1 MNDIFSITIG
11 RELGS
16 GGQEI
21 ARILAD
27 KFNCQFYDKEIL
39 TLAAKDSGFSE
50 KLFID
55 HDERHGKL
63 HNLLFNKVPIIG
75 HANYYNEQ
83 ISQGSLFKFQSDVIL
98 QEAQNKRC
106 IFVGRCADYI
116 LREMKHKVSIF
127 IYADLTY
134 RLQQI
139 MKRRQCSKEE
149 AKRIIHDT
157 ERKRANYYNY
167 YTGQQWGDKQYYD
180 LCINSCSLGIDGTA
194 DFLAEYIRKKLT
206 L

>member
-21 ARILAD
+21 AKILAD
-27 KFNCQFYDKEIL
+27 KFSCQLYDKEIL
-39 TLAAKDSGFSE
+39 TLAAKDSGFTE

-83 ISQGSLFKFQSDVIL
+83 ISQGSLFKFQSDAIL
-98 QEAQNKRC
+98 QQAQDKRC
-106 IFVGRCADYI
+106 IFVGRCADYV
-116 LREMKHKVSIF
+116 LREMKQKVRIF
-127 IYADLTY
+127 IYADLEY
-134 RLQQI
+134 RIQQV
-139 MKRRQCSKEE
+139 MARRQCNK
-149 AKRIIHDT
+149 ATAQKIIRDT
-157 ERKRANYYNY
+157 ERKRADYYNY
-167 YTGQQWGDKQYYD
+167 YTGQQWGDKFFYD
-180 LCINSCSLGIDGTA
+180 LCINSCTLGINGTA
-194 DFLAEYIRKKLT
+194 EFLAEYIKKVL